1 MKQSGV
7 SLQTVLLAKGPGHH
21 PGPFCVHG
29 RDFSAAASLSHGGPP
44 VRIISSRL
52 FLLRCSQAHHPIGT
66 GFQPG
71 QPQRHFSGQRKPPP
85 AMGNRKHL
93 NG

>member
-21 PGPFCVHG
+21 PGPFCFHG
-29 RDFSAAASLSHGGPP
+29 RDFSAAVSLSHGVPP
-44 VRIISSRL
+44 VRIIIRYPRL
-52 FLLRCSQAHHPIGT
+52 FGCRQAHRSIST

-71 QPQRHFSGQRKPPP
+71 QPLRHFTGQRKPPP